1 MNFIRSILPGGKHR
15 LMSEQKS
22 LDISRITPR
31 MYAMSY
37 PSENFIESMYHNDQD
52 DIAEYLNKNHPKK
65 YKIFNLSGIPYT
77 SKEKFNDSV
86 IDYFWPDHKAPPLYD
101 IFKIIFQAYSY
112 LTKDKNNENVVCIH
126 CLAGK
131 GRTGTICCALLLYAK
146 LFSNS
151 EDANNY
157 FSFKRFK
164 KLNKGVQEPSQL
176 RYIKYIEKLIHNNQL
191 IRLKM
196 YEITEVYISG
206 IKLKDGETI
215 TYKYET
221 NYYKEAM
228 AYNYLSQRN
237 GQIVI
242 GDVTINIYR
251 NGKLFGW
258 VFFNTHVEDMIVNN
272 KLYYNIKGIDP
283 RFLLKDP
290 DYSLMT
296 VEINIFPYIHDSKSG
311 KSSSYIDDAI
321 NKEKIKL
328 DEMNKYLDYAFRT
341 DQSSFI
347 NQNTILFFGKEKN
360 NIQDVLNEIK
370 K

>member
-22 LDISRITPR
+22 LDIAQITPR

-37 PSENFIESMYHNDQD
+37 PSESFIESMYHNDQD

-65 YKIFNLSGIPYT
+65 YLIFNLSGIPYS
-77 SKEKFNDSV
+77 SKEKFNNSV

-101 IFKIIFQAYSY
+101 IFKIIHQAYSF
-112 LTKDKNNENVVCIH
+112 LTKDTENVICIH

-131 GRTGTICCALLLYAK
+131 GRTGTICCALLLYGK
-146 LFSNS
+146 LCSNS
-151 EDANNY
+151 EEANNY

-176 RYIKYIEKLIHNNQL
+176 RYIKYLDKLIQNKQK
-191 IRLKM
+191 IGLKM
-196 YEITEVYISG
+196 YEIKEVYISG
-206 IKLKDGETI
+206 IVLKDGEMI
-215 TYKYET
+215 TYKFET

-228 AYNYLSQRN
+228 AYNYLSQTN

-258 VFFNTHVEDMIVNN
+258 VFFNTHVEDSIVNN
-272 KLYYNIKGIDP
+272 KLYYNIKLIDP
-283 RFLLKDP
+283 RFLLKEP

-296 VEINIFPYIHDSKSG
+296 VEVNIFPYFHNNKNS
-311 KSSSYIDDAI
+311 KSSSYIDDMI
-321 NKEKIKL
+321 NKEMVKIN
-328 DEMNKYLDYAFRT
+328 EMNYYLDYAFGT
-341 DQSSFI
+341 NESFFI
-347 NQNTILFFGKEKN
+347 NENTILFFGKEKN
-360 NIQDVLNEIK
+360 NIKDVLNEIK

>member
-1 MNFIRSILPGGKHR
+1 MNFIRSILPGGRHR
-15 LMSEQKS
+15 LMSENKS
-22 LDISRITPR
+22 LDIAQITPR

-65 YKIFNLSGIPYT
+65 YLIFNLSGIPYT
-77 SKEKFNDSV
+77 SNEKFNNSV

-101 IFKIIFQAYSY
+101 IFKIIHQAYSF
-112 LTKDKNNENVVCIH
+112 LTKDKENVICIH

-131 GRTGTICCALLLYAK
+131 GRTGTICCSLLLYGK
-146 LFSNS
+146 LCLNS
-151 EDANNY
+151 EDANNF
-157 FSFKRFK
+157 FSLKRFK

-176 RYIKYIEKLIHNNQL
+176 KYIKYIDKLIHNKQY

-196 YEITEVYISG
+196 YEIKDVYISG

-221 NYYKEAM
+221 SFYNEEM
-228 AYNYLSQRN
+228 AHIYLSWRN

-242 GDVTINIYR
+242 GDVTVNIYR

-258 VFFNTHVEDMIVNN
+258 VFFNTHLEDEIMNN
-272 KLYYNIKGIDP
+272 KLFYNIKRIDP
-283 RFLLKDP
+283 RFLLKEP

-296 VEINIFPYIHDSKSG
+296 LEVNIFPYFHNSKNG
-311 KSSSYIDDAI
+311 KSSLYIDEMI
-321 NKEKIKL
+321 NKEMAKIN
-328 DEMNKYLDYAFRT
+328 EMNKYLEYAHKT
-341 DQSSFI
+341 NESFFI
-347 NQNTILFFGKEKN
+347 KENTILFFGKEKN
-360 NIQDVLNEIK
+360 DIYEFLNQINQ
-370 K
+370 